1 MGPQGAAGLKGE
13 QGEKGEKGEKGDP
26 GPQGPAGPQGEKGD
40 PGDSGYVLPT
50 AAPDTLGGVMPV
62 VKTDAMTQAVGVDA
76 NGGLWALPGG
86 GGSTDAG
93 WEFIRKVTIP
103 SDASMDTSDVTF
115 TEVAV
120 DETKNDYV
128 FGFNTNDKGETFSYS
143 EMLIVANSGTSSAS
157 SMSNMRANLSGSASL
172 SANNTIQI
180 MQGVMGNNSTI
191 GINGARKA
199 FIVVL
204 QATPRGVLAEFT
216 FNQGSV
222 FNQLYSSRELQ
233 NSSALSS
240 GKIIGF
246 SVIAYSEEKG
256 FCAGSTFS
264 FYGRK

>member
-1 MGPQGAAGLKGE
+1 MEVLNNTGLQRLWSCFISKLNTKADI
-13 QGEKGEKGEKGDP
+13 Q
-26 GPQGPAGPQGEKGD
+26 
-40 PGDSGYVLPT
+40 YVDQLIENHELQI
-50 AAPDTLGGVMPV
+50 ASPDTLGGVKPV
-62 VKTDAMTQAVGVDA
+62 AKTDEMTQEIGVDEL
-76 NGGLWALPGG
+76 GGLWALPGG

-120 DETKNDYV
+120 DETKNDYL
-128 FGFNTNDKGETFSYS
+128 FGFNTNENGETFSYS

-157 SMSNMRANLSGSASL
+157 SMSNLRANLSGSASL

-180 MQGVMGNNSTI
+180 ILGNIGNNPTI
-191 GINGARKA
+191 GTSGGKKA

-204 QATPRGVLAEFT
+204 QTTPRGVLAEFT